1 MDALIATS
9 SAGFTSAFGFSLSDV
24 ITFMK
29 TWLLYIFGAG
39 IGLLQ
44 ALMPYIVGL
53 AVISAIIYFI
63 YRAFRFFR
71 H

>member
-9 SAGFTSAFGFSLSDV
+9 SAGFTSAFGLSLTDLTS
-24 ITFMK
+24 FMS
-29 TWLLYIFGAG
+29 TWLKYI
-39 IGLLQ
+39 IGSGLGVLQ

-53 AVISAIIYFI
+53 AVISAVIYFL
-63 YRAFRFFR
+63 YRAFRFFK

>member
-1 MDALIATS
+1 MDTIIAS
-9 SAGFTSAFGFSLSDV
+9 STAGFLTAFGFSLTD
-24 ITFMK
+24 IIDFMK
-29 TWLLYIFGAG
+29 TWLLYIIGAG
-39 IGLLQ
+39 LGILQ

-53 AVISAIIYFI
+53 AVISAIVYFL